1 MCTRTCIGRQWL
13 MAACLLMAAGCQTP
27 DDDRYTVLGP
37 TSPTTHAE
45 AGSETR
51 EEPADSQASSRSDPQ
66 FVELGTG
73 EFAEVEERG
82 ESARAASEPAVLNF
96 NNTSI
101 ADAVKVVLGDLLGKN
116 YIIDPQVRGMV
127 TLNTV
132 EPIAQEN
139 WLPTLELL
147 LRMNDAA
154 VVLQQDIYRVI
165 PRDQADQELRI
176 PQIGDSSV
184 PLPAGNTIRVVPIKH
199 IAAGE
204 MAGILEP
211 FAPAGNIVR
220 VDTARN
226 WLLLMG
232 DTMEL
237 DSLVETIRVFD
248 VDWLKGL
255 SFGLFTPDF
264 VQAGVLAE
272 ELSGIFGNESQ
283 GPLAGLVRIKVIKRM
298 NALLVVSPRPEYLEK
313 VEKWIERLDV
323 DKGTEEQGLF
333 VYPVQNGKAS
343 DLASVLAQVFEGA
356 ESGGGIGAAELA
368 PGLEPVEISSEA
380 DGSPDFLPPSPEENF
395 SASGAGISMGKN
407 GSLRVIA
414 DSINNVLLIRA
425 TSRQYRQ
432 VMEALRKIDI
442 APLQVLIEAT
452 IAEVTLTGEFSLGLE
467 WFLKT
472 GLSGDRTGDA
482 QLDLGAVG
490 LSAVTGFSYVIRSSG
505 DIRFVLNALAS
516 DSRLNIIS
524 SPSLMVLNHQEA
536 SIQVG
541 DQVPITTQQQQA
553 TATDSNIINNIEFRD
568 TGILLNVRPRVN
580 ANGLV
585 VMEVEQ
591 EVSDVAPKSA
601 NSLTPTIQQRKINS
615 TVAVQSGET
624 VVLGGLI
631 RENKTESE
639 SGVPGLSKLPV
650 LGFLFG
656 ATKDTSR
663 RTELVVLIT
672 PRAVR
677 DPSVSRQITE
687 EFRERMES
695 LKPLFGS
702 RSETLAPRED
712 GFSTALDQDGKVV
725 RVADA
730 VREASAEGA
739 PDAEGDKSP
748 RGSAELDFEADLES
762 TTPPESP
769 PSEGEEETVRMPEIL
784 QAQERGEAE
793 PAAPGTVSG
802 SAPVGPVLQIL
813 SARNKGKVEKE
824 LSRLREHGHDVFLEE
839 FRHHGTLWHRLK
851 MRVAPGQRV
860 EDAKEKLKGL
870 GHDAVWIVPED

>member
-1 MCTRTCIGRQWL
+1 MS
-13 MAACLLMAAGCQTP
+13 AGCQTL
-27 DDDRYTVLGP
+27 DDTLYTVLGQT
-37 TSPTTHAE
+37 TSSTQPDVS
-45 AGSETR
+45 SEPQ
-51 EEPADSQASSRSDPQ
+51 EGQEDSQAPSRPDHQ

-73 EFAEVEERG
+73 EFAEVKKRG
-82 ESARAASEPAVLNF
+82 ESVPTLGEPATLNF
-96 NNTSI
+96 NNTSV
-101 ADAVKVVLGDLLGKN
+101 ADAVKVVLGDLLGKS
-116 YIIDPQVRGMV
+116 YIIDPQVQGTV
-127 TLNTV
+127 TLNTA
-132 EPIAQEN
+132 EPIEPEN
-139 WLPTLELL
+139 LLPTLELL

-165 PRDQADQELRI
+165 PRSHADQELRI

-184 PLPAGNTIRVVPIKH
+184 PLPAGNTIRIVPIQH

-226 WLLLMG
+226 WLLLTG

-237 DSLVETIRVFD
+237 DSLVETIRIFD

-264 VQAGVLAE
+264 VRADILAG
-272 ELSGIFGNESQ
+272 ELSGIFGEGSE

-333 VYPVQNGKAS
+333 VYHVQHGKAS
-343 DLASVLAQVFEGA
+343 DLADVLAQVFDSP
-356 ESGGGIGAAELA
+356 ESGERTGGAELA

-380 DGSPDFLPPSPEENF
+380 DSPPNLLLPDTGEGSSI
-395 SASGAGISMGKN
+395 SGTGISIGGT
-407 GSLRVIA
+407 GSLRVIP

-442 APLQVLIEAT
+442 SPLQVLIEAT

-482 QLDLGAVG
+482 QLDLGASG
-490 LSAVTGFSYVIRSSG
+490 LGAATGFSYVIRSSG

-585 VMEVEQ
+585 VMEIEQ
-591 EVSDVAPKSA
+591 EVSDVAPNSG

-631 RENKTESE
+631 RENKSESE
-639 SGVPGLSKLPV
+639 SGVPGLSKVPV

-656 ATKDTSR
+656 ATNDTRR

-677 DPSVSRQITE
+677 DPNVSREITK
-687 EFRERMES
+687 EFRERMEG
-695 LKPLFGS
+695 LKPLFRSGS
-702 RSETLAPRED
+702 EDESNPVSEQDSDDSET
-712 GFSTALDQDGKVV
+712 
-725 RVADA
+725 
-730 VREASAEGA
+730 
-739 PDAEGDKSP
+739 
-748 RGSAELDFEADLES
+748 
-762 TTPPESP
+762 
-769 PSEGEEETVRMPEIL
+769 
-784 QAQERGEAE
+784 
-793 PAAPGTVSG
+793 
-802 SAPVGPVLQIL
+802 
-813 SARNKGKVEKE
+813 
-824 LSRLREHGHDVFLEE
+824 
-839 FRHHGTLWHRLK
+839 
-851 MRVAPGQRV
+851 
-860 EDAKEKLKGL
+860 
-870 GHDAVWIVPED
+870 

>member
-1 MCTRTCIGRQWL
+1 MRTKACISKQCLAG
-13 MAACLLMAAGCQTP
+13 ACLLAFAGCQTL
-27 DDDRYTVLGP
+27 DDTMHTVLGQIP
-37 TSPTTHAE
+37 SSTQSDESNDPQGELESPQT
-45 AGSETR
+45 
-51 EEPADSQASSRSDPQ
+51 PSRPDPQ
-66 FVELGTG
+66 FIELGTG
-73 EFAEVEERG
+73 EFAEVKKPDESVRAAD
-82 ESARAASEPAVLNF
+82 ESATLNF
-96 NNTSI
+96 SNTSI

-116 YIIDPQVRGMV
+116 YIIDPQVQGTV
-127 TLNTV
+127 TLNTS
-132 EPIAQEN
+132 EPITQEN
-139 WLPTLELL
+139 LLPTLELL

-165 PRDQADQELRI
+165 PRSHVDQELRI

-184 PLPAGNTIRVVPIKH
+184 PLPAGNTIRIVPIKH

-226 WLLLMG
+226 WILLMG

-237 DSLVETIRVFD
+237 DSLVETVRIFD

-264 VQAGVLAE
+264 VRADVLAG
-272 ELSGIFGNESQ
+272 ELSSIFGKDSES
-283 GPLAGLVRIKVIKRM
+283 PIAGLIRIKVIKRM
-298 NALLVVSPRPEYLEK
+298 NALLVVSPRPEYLGK

-323 DKGTEEQGLF
+323 DQGTEEQGLF
-333 VYPVQNGKAS
+333 VYQVQHGKAS
-343 DLASVLAQVFEGA
+343 DLADVLAQVFEDPG
-356 ESGGGIGAAELA
+356 SGGGTGVAELA
-368 PGLEPVEISSEA
+368 PGLEPVELSSEV
-380 DGSPDFLPPSPEENF
+380 DGPPHLLPLDSVENP
-395 SASGAGISMGKN
+395 SASGAGVSMGKN
-407 GSLRVIA
+407 SSLRVIP

-432 VMEALRKIDI
+432 VMEALQKIDI

-452 IAEVTLTGEFSLGLE
+452 IAEVSLSGEFSLGLE

-482 QLDLGAVG
+482 QLDLGASG
-490 LSAVTGFSYVIRSSG
+490 LSAATGFSYVIRSSG

-585 VMEVEQ
+585 VMEIEQ
-591 EVSDVAPKSA
+591 EVSDVAPNSG

-631 RENKTESE
+631 RENKTGAE
-639 SGVPGLSKLPV
+639 SGVPGLSKVPV

-663 RTELVVLIT
+663 RTELVILIT

-677 DPSVSRQITE
+677 DPSVSREITE

-695 LKPLFGS
+695 LKPLFRP
-702 RSETLAPRED
+702 RSE
-712 GFSTALDQDGKVV
+712 DQQTPVS
-725 RVADA
+725 
-730 VREASAEGA
+730 E
-739 PDAEGDKSP
+739 PDSND
-748 RGSAELDFEADLES
+748 
-762 TTPPESP
+762 
-769 PSEGEEETVRMPEIL
+769 SET
-784 QAQERGEAE
+784 
-793 PAAPGTVSG
+793 
-802 SAPVGPVLQIL
+802 
-813 SARNKGKVEKE
+813 
-824 LSRLREHGHDVFLEE
+824 
-839 FRHHGTLWHRLK
+839 
-851 MRVAPGQRV
+851 
-860 EDAKEKLKGL
+860 
-870 GHDAVWIVPED
+870 

>member
-1 MCTRTCIGRQWL
+1 
-13 MAACLLMAAGCQTP
+13 MAACLLASAGCQTL
-27 DDDRYTVLGP
+27 DDAIYTVLDKTP
-37 TSPTTHAE
+37 LATQSDASNE
-45 AGSETR
+45 SEG
-51 EEPADSQASSRSDPQ
+51 EPAGSQASSPPDPQ

-73 EFAEVEERG
+73 KFVEVKKRN
-82 ESARAASEPAVLNF
+82 ESVRASAEPATLNF
-96 NNTSI
+96 NNTPI

-116 YIIDPQVRGMV
+116 YVIDPQVQGTV

-165 PRDQADQELRI
+165 PRSQIDQELRI

-184 PLPAGNTIRVVPIKH
+184 PFPAGNTIRIVPIEH
-199 IAAGE
+199 IAASE
-204 MAGILEP
+204 MAGVLEP

-237 DSLVETIRVFD
+237 DSLTETIRIFD

-264 VQAGVLAE
+264 VQADVLAD
-272 ELSGIFGNESQ
+272 ELSGIFGGNSE

-298 NALLVVSPRPEYLEK
+298 NALLVVSPRPEYLQK
-313 VEKWIERLDV
+313 VDKWIERLDV
-323 DKGTEEQGLF
+323 DQGTEEQGLF
-333 VYPVQNGKAS
+333 VYHVQHGKAS
-343 DLASVLAQVFEGA
+343 DLANVLAQVFDNST
-356 ESGGGIGAAELA
+356 SGRGIGVAELA

-380 DGSPDFLPPSPEENF
+380 DGSPRSLLPDPVENVPA
-395 SASGAGISMGKN
+395 SATGISIGKN
-407 GSLRVIA
+407 SSLRVIP
-414 DSINNVLLIRA
+414 DSINNVLLVRA

-452 IAEVTLTGEFSLGLE
+452 IAEVSLSGEFSLGLE

-482 QLDLGAVG
+482 QLDLGASG
-490 LSAVTGFSYVIRSSG
+490 LGAATGFSYVIRSSG

-553 TATDSNIINNIEFRD
+553 TATDSNIVNNIEFRD

-580 ANGLV
+580 ASGLV
-585 VMEVEQ
+585 VMEIEQ
-591 EVSDVAPKSA
+591 EVSDVAPNSG

-631 RENKTESE
+631 RENKSESE
-639 SGVPGLSKLPV
+639 SGVPGLSKVPV

-656 ATKDTSR
+656 ATNDTSR

-677 DPSVSRQITE
+677 DPSVSREITE
-687 EFRERMES
+687 EFRKRMES
-695 LKPLFGS
+695 LKPLFG
-702 RSETLAPRED
+702 PNPED
-712 GFSTALDQDGKVV
+712 KQT
-725 RVADA
+725 
-730 VREASAEGA
+730 
-739 PDAEGDKSP
+739 PD
-748 RGSAELDFEADLES
+748 R
-762 TTPPESP
+762 
-769 PSEGEEETVRMPEIL
+769 
-784 QAQERGEAE
+784 
-793 PAAPGTVSG
+793 
-802 SAPVGPVLQIL
+802 
-813 SARNKGKVEKE
+813 
-824 LSRLREHGHDVFLEE
+824 
-839 FRHHGTLWHRLK
+839 
-851 MRVAPGQRV
+851 
-860 EDAKEKLKGL
+860 GL
-870 GHDAVWIVPED
+870 GSGDSES

>member
-1 MCTRTCIGRQWL
+1 MSG
-13 MAACLLMAAGCQTP
+13 GCQTP
-27 DDDRYTVLGP
+27 DDTIYTVLGQP
-37 TSPTTHAE
+37 PSSTQSDVSNE
-45 AGSETR
+45 SQGESAGS
-51 EEPADSQASSRSDPQ
+51 QAPPRLDPQ

-73 EFAEVEERG
+73 KFAEVQKRD
-82 ESARAASEPAVLNF
+82 ESVRIASEPATLNF
-96 NNTSI
+96 NNTSV

-116 YIIDPQVRGMV
+116 YIIDPQVQGTV

-132 EPIAQEN
+132 EPIAPEN
-139 WLPTLELL
+139 LLPTLELL

-165 PRDQADQELRI
+165 PRSHADQELRI

-184 PLPAGNTIRVVPIKH
+184 PLPAGNIIRIVPIKH
-199 IAAGE
+199 IAASE

-220 VDTARN
+220 VDTERN

-237 DSLVETIRVFD
+237 DSLVETVRIFD

-255 SFGLFTPDF
+255 SFGLFTPDY
-264 VQAGVLAE
+264 VRADVLAGD
-272 ELSGIFGNESQ
+272 LSGIFGKNSE
-283 GPLAGLVRIKVIKRM
+283 GPLAGLVRVKVIKRM

-333 VYPVQNGKAS
+333 VYHVQHGKAS
-343 DLASVLAQVFEGA
+343 DLANVLAQVFDDP
-356 ESGGGIGAAELA
+356 ESRGGVAVAELA
-368 PGLEPVEISSEA
+368 PGLEPVELSSEA
-380 DGSPDFLPPSPEENF
+380 GSPPDLLLPDSAEN
-395 SASGAGISMGKN
+395 SSTLGTGIPIGTNS
-407 GSLRVIA
+407 SLRIIP

-425 TSRQYRQ
+425 SPRQYRQ
-432 VMEALRKIDI
+432 VLDALRKIDI

-452 IAEVTLTGEFSLGLE
+452 IAEVSLSGEFSLGLE

-482 QLDLGAVG
+482 QLDLGASG
-490 LSAVTGFSYVIRSSG
+490 LGAATGFSYVIRSSS
-505 DIRFVLNALAS
+505 DVRFVLNALAS

-524 SPSLMVLNHQEA
+524 SPSLMVLNHKEA

-553 TATDSNIINNIEFRD
+553 TTTDSNIVNNIEFRD

-585 VMEVEQ
+585 VMEIEQ
-591 EVSDVAPKSA
+591 EVSDVAPNSG

-631 RENKTESE
+631 RENKSETE
-639 SGVPGLSKLPV
+639 SGVPGLSKVPV

-656 ATKDTSR
+656 ATNDTNR

-677 DPSVSRQITE
+677 DPSVSREITE

-695 LKPLFGS
+695 LKPLFRAKLEDRQAPVSEQVSGD
-702 RSETLAPRED
+702 SET
-712 GFSTALDQDGKVV
+712 
-725 RVADA
+725 
-730 VREASAEGA
+730 
-739 PDAEGDKSP
+739 
-748 RGSAELDFEADLES
+748 
-762 TTPPESP
+762 
-769 PSEGEEETVRMPEIL
+769 
-784 QAQERGEAE
+784 
-793 PAAPGTVSG
+793 
-802 SAPVGPVLQIL
+802 
-813 SARNKGKVEKE
+813 
-824 LSRLREHGHDVFLEE
+824 
-839 FRHHGTLWHRLK
+839 
-851 MRVAPGQRV
+851 
-860 EDAKEKLKGL
+860 
-870 GHDAVWIVPED
+870 

>member
-1 MCTRTCIGRQWL
+1 MV
-13 MAACLLMAAGCQTP
+13 ACLLMSAGCQTL
-27 DDDRYTVLGP
+27 DDTIYTVLGQAP
-37 TSPTTHAE
+37 PSTQSDASNE
-45 AGSETR
+45 SQG
-51 EEPADSQASSRSDPQ
+51 EPASSQTPPRPDPE
-66 FVELGTG
+66 FIELGTG
-73 EFAEVEERG
+73 KFAEVKERD
-82 ESARAASEPAVLNF
+82 ESVRAADEPATLNF
-96 NNTSI
+96 DNTPI
-101 ADAVKVVLGDLLGKN
+101 ADAAKVVLGDLLGKN
-116 YIIDPQVRGMV
+116 YVIDPQVQGTV

-165 PRDQADQELRI
+165 PRSHVDQELRI
-176 PQIGDSSV
+176 PQIGDSGA
-184 PLPAGNTIRVVPIKH
+184 PLPAGNTIRIVPIKH
-199 IAAGE
+199 IAASE

-237 DSLVETIRVFD
+237 DSLVETIRIFD

-272 ELSGIFGNESQ
+272 ELSGIFGRNSE

-298 NALLVVSPRPEYLEK
+298 NALLVVSPRPEYLGK
-313 VEKWIERLDV
+313 VEKWIKRLDV
-323 DKGTEEQGLF
+323 DQGAKEQKLF
-333 VYPVQNGKAS
+333 VYHVQHGKAS
-343 DLASVLAQVFEGA
+343 DLANVLAQVFDGP
-356 ESGGGIGAAELA
+356 ESGGGVGVAELA
-368 PGLEPVEISSEA
+368 PGLEPVELSSEA
-380 DGSPDFLPPSPEENF
+380 DGSSRSLLPDFAENSPA
-395 SASGAGISMGKN
+395 SATGISIGKN
-407 GSLRVIA
+407 NSLRVIP

-452 IAEVTLTGEFSLGLE
+452 IAEVSLSGELSLGLE

-482 QLDLGAVG
+482 QLDLGASG
-490 LSAVTGFSYVIRSSG
+490 LGAATGFSYVIRSSG
-505 DIRFVLNALAS
+505 DIRFVLNTLAS

-553 TATDSNIINNIEFRD
+553 TATDSNIVNNIEFRD

-585 VMEVEQ
+585 VMEIEQ
-591 EVSDVAPKSA
+591 EVSDVAPNSG

-631 RENKTESE
+631 RENKSESE
-639 SGVPGLSKLPV
+639 SGVPGLSKVPV

-656 ATKDTSR
+656 SSNDTSR

-677 DPSVSRQITE
+677 DPSVSREITE

-695 LKPLFGS
+695 LRPLFRPS
-702 RSETLAPRED
+702 SEDTQNPVSEQDLDDSET
-712 GFSTALDQDGKVV
+712 
-725 RVADA
+725 
-730 VREASAEGA
+730 
-739 PDAEGDKSP
+739 
-748 RGSAELDFEADLES
+748 
-762 TTPPESP
+762 
-769 PSEGEEETVRMPEIL
+769 
-784 QAQERGEAE
+784 
-793 PAAPGTVSG
+793 
-802 SAPVGPVLQIL
+802 
-813 SARNKGKVEKE
+813 
-824 LSRLREHGHDVFLEE
+824 
-839 FRHHGTLWHRLK
+839 
-851 MRVAPGQRV
+851 
-860 EDAKEKLKGL
+860 
-870 GHDAVWIVPED
+870 

>member
-1 MCTRTCIGRQWL
+1 M
-13 MAACLLMAAGCQTP
+13 
-27 DDDRYTVLGP
+27 DDTIYTVLGQTP
-37 TSPTTHAE
+37 SSTQPDVSNEPQ
-45 AGSETR
+45 G
-51 EEPADSQASSRSDPQ
+51 EPADSQTPSQPDPQ

-73 EFAEVEERG
+73 KFAEVKKQS
-82 ESARAASEPAVLNF
+82 ESVRATNEPVTLNF

-116 YIIDPQVRGMV
+116 YVIDPQVQGTV
-127 TLNTV
+127 TLNTA
-132 EPIAQEN
+132 EPIIREN
-139 WLPTLELL
+139 LLPTLELL

-154 VVLQQDIYRVI
+154 VVLQQGIYRVI
-165 PRDQADQELRI
+165 PRGHVDQELRI

-184 PLPAGNTIRVVPIKH
+184 PLPAGNTIRIVPIRH

-237 DSLVETIRVFD
+237 DSLVETVRILD

-264 VQAGVLAE
+264 VRADILAG
-272 ELSGIFGNESQ
+272 ELSSIFGKDSES
-283 GPLAGLVRIKVIKRM
+283 PIAGLVRIQVIKRM

-313 VEKWIERLDV
+313 VEKWIDRLDV
-323 DKGTEEQGLF
+323 DQGTEEQGLF
-333 VYPVQNGKAS
+333 VYHVQHGKAS
-343 DLASVLAQVFEGA
+343 DLANVLAQVFDGP
-356 ESGGGIGAAELA
+356 ESGVGVGVAELA
-368 PGLEPVEISSEA
+368 PGLEPVELSSEA
-380 DGSPDFLPPSPEENF
+380 DDPPRLLPLESVENPSI
-395 SASGAGISMGKN
+395 SGTGISIGKN
-407 GSLRVIA
+407 SSLRVIP

-425 TSRQYRQ
+425 TSQQYRQ

-452 IAEVTLTGEFSLGLE
+452 IAEVSLSGEFSLGLE

-482 QLDLGAVG
+482 QLDLGASG
-490 LSAVTGFSYVIRSSG
+490 LGAATGFSYVIRSSG

-585 VMEVEQ
+585 VMEIEQ
-591 EVSDVAPKSA
+591 EVSDVAPNSG

-639 SGVPGLSKLPV
+639 SGVPGLSKVPV

-656 ATKDTSR
+656 ATNDTSR
-663 RTELVVLIT
+663 RTELVILIT

-677 DPSVSRQITE
+677 DPSVSRAITE

-695 LKPLFGS
+695 LKPLFRPRPENKS
-702 RSETLAPRED
+702 NPVSE
-712 GFSTALDQDGKVV
+712 QDS
-725 RVADA
+725 DD
-730 VREASAEGA
+730 S
-739 PDAEGDKSP
+739 D
-748 RGSAELDFEADLES
+748 
-762 TTPPESP
+762 T
-769 PSEGEEETVRMPEIL
+769 
-784 QAQERGEAE
+784 
-793 PAAPGTVSG
+793 
-802 SAPVGPVLQIL
+802 
-813 SARNKGKVEKE
+813 
-824 LSRLREHGHDVFLEE
+824 
-839 FRHHGTLWHRLK
+839 
-851 MRVAPGQRV
+851 
-860 EDAKEKLKGL
+860 
-870 GHDAVWIVPED
+870 

>member
-1 MCTRTCIGRQWL
+1 
-13 MAACLLMAAGCQTP
+13 MAACLLASAGCQTL
-27 DDDRYTVLGP
+27 DDAIYTVLDKTP
-37 TSPTTHAE
+37 LATQSDASNE
-45 AGSETR
+45 SEG
-51 EEPADSQASSRSDPQ
+51 EPAGSQASSPPDPQ

-73 EFAEVEERG
+73 KFVEVKKRN
-82 ESARAASEPAVLNF
+82 ESVRASAEPATLNF
-96 NNTSI
+96 NNTPI

-116 YIIDPQVRGMV
+116 YVIDPQVQGTV

-165 PRDQADQELRI
+165 PRSQIDQELRI

-184 PLPAGNTIRVVPIKH
+184 PFPAGNTIRIVPIEH
-199 IAAGE
+199 IAASE
-204 MAGILEP
+204 MAGVLEP

-237 DSLVETIRVFD
+237 DSLTETIRIFD

-264 VQAGVLAE
+264 VQADVLAD
-272 ELSGIFGNESQ
+272 ELSGIFGGNSE

-298 NALLVVSPRPEYLEK
+298 NALLAVSPRPEYLQK
-313 VEKWIERLDV
+313 VDKWIERLDV
-323 DKGTEEQGLF
+323 DQGTEEQGLF
-333 VYPVQNGKAS
+333 VYHVQHGKAS
-343 DLASVLAQVFEGA
+343 DLANVLAQVFDNST
-356 ESGGGIGAAELA
+356 SGRGIGVAELA

-380 DGSPDFLPPSPEENF
+380 DGSPRSLLPDPVENV
-395 SASGAGISMGKN
+395 SASATGISIGKN
-407 GSLRVIA
+407 SSLRVIP

-452 IAEVTLTGEFSLGLE
+452 IAEVSLSGEFSLGLE

-482 QLDLGAVG
+482 QLDLGASG
-490 LSAVTGFSYVIRSSG
+490 LGAATGFSYVIRSSG

-553 TATDSNIINNIEFRD
+553 TTTDSNIVNNIEFRD

-580 ANGLV
+580 ASGLV
-585 VMEVEQ
+585 VMEIEQ
-591 EVSDVAPKSA
+591 EVSDVAPNSG

-631 RENKTESE
+631 RENKSESE
-639 SGVPGLSKLPV
+639 SGVPGLSKVPV

-656 ATKDTSR
+656 ATNDTSR

-677 DPSVSRQITE
+677 DPSVSREITE

-702 RSETLAPRED
+702 SPED
-712 GFSTALDQDGKVV
+712 KQT
-725 RVADA
+725 
-730 VREASAEGA
+730 
-739 PDAEGDKSP
+739 PD
-748 RGSAELDFEADLES
+748 R
-762 TTPPESP
+762 
-769 PSEGEEETVRMPEIL
+769 
-784 QAQERGEAE
+784 
-793 PAAPGTVSG
+793 
-802 SAPVGPVLQIL
+802 
-813 SARNKGKVEKE
+813 
-824 LSRLREHGHDVFLEE
+824 
-839 FRHHGTLWHRLK
+839 
-851 MRVAPGQRV
+851 
-860 EDAKEKLKGL
+860 GL
-870 GHDAVWIVPED
+870 GSGDSEN

>member
-1 MCTRTCIGRQWL
+1 MS
-13 MAACLLMAAGCQTP
+13 AGCQTL
-27 DDDRYTVLGP
+27 DDTIYAVWGHPPSSTQSDVSSNESQG
-37 TSPTTHAE
+37 
-45 AGSETR
+45 
-51 EEPADSQASSRSDPQ
+51 EPASPQAPSQPDPQ

-73 EFAEVEERG
+73 KFAEVKERG
-82 ESARAASEPAVLNF
+82 KNVHTATEPAILNF
-96 NNTSI
+96 NNTSV

-116 YIIDPQVRGMV
+116 YIIDPQVQGTITM
-127 TLNTV
+127 NTA
-132 EPIAQEN
+132 EPITQEN
-139 WLPTLELL
+139 LLPTLELL

-165 PRDQADQELRI
+165 PRGQADQELRI
-176 PQIGDSSV
+176 PQIGDSSI
-184 PLPAGNTIRVVPIKH
+184 PLPAGNTIRIVPIKH
-199 IAAGE
+199 IAASE

-237 DSLVETIRVFD
+237 DSLVETVRIFD
-248 VDWLKGL
+248 VDWLQGL

-264 VQAGVLAE
+264 VRADVLAG
-272 ELSGIFGNESQ
+272 ELSGIFGKNSQ

-323 DKGTEEQGLF
+323 DKGTEAQGLF
-333 VYPVQNGKAS
+333 VYHVQHGKAS
-343 DLASVLAQVFEGA
+343 DLADVLAQVFDSP
-356 ESGGGIGAAELA
+356 ESGGRAGVAELA
-368 PGLEPVEISSEA
+368 PGLKPVELSSET
-380 DGSPDFLPPSPEENF
+380 DGSLDLLQPHSVENAF
-395 SASGAGISMGKN
+395 TPGTRISIGGN
-407 GSLRVIA
+407 SSLRVIP

-425 TSRQYRQ
+425 TPRQYRQ
-432 VMEALRKIDI
+432 VVGALRKIDI

-452 IAEVTLTGEFSLGLE
+452 IAEVSLSGDFSLGLE

-482 QLDLGAVG
+482 QLDLGASG
-490 LSAVTGFSYVIRSSG
+490 LGAATGFSYVIRSSG

-553 TATDSNIINNIEFRD
+553 TTTDSNIINNIEFRD

-585 VMEVEQ
+585 VMEIEQ
-591 EVSDVAPKSA
+591 EVSDVAPNSG

-631 RENKTESE
+631 RENKSESE
-639 SGVPGLSKLPV
+639 SGVPGLSQIPV

-656 ATKDTSR
+656 ATNDTSR
-663 RTELVVLIT
+663 RTELVILIT

-677 DPSVSRQITE
+677 DPSVSREITE

-695 LKPLFGS
+695 LKPLFRPKS
-702 RSETLAPRED
+702 EDKQNPVSEQDPDDSET
-712 GFSTALDQDGKVV
+712 
-725 RVADA
+725 
-730 VREASAEGA
+730 
-739 PDAEGDKSP
+739 
-748 RGSAELDFEADLES
+748 
-762 TTPPESP
+762 
-769 PSEGEEETVRMPEIL
+769 
-784 QAQERGEAE
+784 
-793 PAAPGTVSG
+793 
-802 SAPVGPVLQIL
+802 
-813 SARNKGKVEKE
+813 
-824 LSRLREHGHDVFLEE
+824 
-839 FRHHGTLWHRLK
+839 
-851 MRVAPGQRV
+851 
-860 EDAKEKLKGL
+860 
-870 GHDAVWIVPED
+870 

>member
-1 MCTRTCIGRQWL
+1 MV
-13 MAACLLMAAGCQTP
+13 ACLLMSAGCQTL
-27 DDDRYTVLGP
+27 DDTIYTVLSQAPPSTQSDASNESQG
-37 TSPTTHAE
+37 
-45 AGSETR
+45 
-51 EEPADSQASSRSDPQ
+51 EPASSQTPPRPDPQ
-66 FVELGTG
+66 FIELGTG
-73 EFAEVEERG
+73 EFVEVEKPDKSVRT
-82 ESARAASEPAVLNF
+82 ADEPATLNF
-96 NNTSI
+96 NNTPI

-116 YIIDPQVRGMV
+116 YIIDPQVQGTV

-132 EPIAQEN
+132 EPITQEN

-165 PRDQADQELRI
+165 PRSHADQELRT

-184 PLPAGNTIRVVPIKH
+184 PLPAGNTIRIVPIKH
-199 IAAGE
+199 IAASE

-237 DSLVETIRVFD
+237 DSLVETIRIFD

-264 VQAGVLAE
+264 VQASVLAE
-272 ELSGIFGNESQ
+272 ELSGIFGRDSE

-313 VEKWIERLDV
+313 VEKWVERLDV

-333 VYPVQNGKAS
+333 VYHVQHGKAS
-343 DLASVLAQVFEGA
+343 DLASVLAQVFDSP
-356 ESGGGIGAAELA
+356 ESGGRTGAAELA
-368 PGLEPVEISSEA
+368 PGLEPVELS
-380 DGSPDFLPPSPEENF
+380 
-395 SASGAGISMGKN
+395 SGANVAPHLSPPDSLGDALPSGTRISIGKN
-407 GSLRVIA
+407 SFLRVIP

-425 TSRQYRQ
+425 TFRQYRQ

-452 IAEVTLTGEFSLGLE
+452 IAEVTLNGEFSLGLE

-482 QLDLGAVG
+482 QLDLGASG
-490 LSAVTGFSYVIRSSG
+490 LGAATGFSYVIRSSG
-505 DIRFVLNALAS
+505 DIRFVLNALAT

-553 TATDSNIINNIEFRD
+553 TTTDSNIINNIEFRD

-591 EVSDVAPKSA
+591 EVSDVAPNSG

-631 RENKTESE
+631 RENKSESE
-639 SGVPGLSKLPV
+639 SGVPGLSKIPV

-656 ATKDTSR
+656 ATNDTRR

-677 DPSVSRQITE
+677 DPNVSREITK

-695 LKPLFGS
+695 LKPLFRS
-702 RSETLAPRED
+702 R
-712 GFSTALDQDGKVV
+712 
-725 RVADA
+725 
-730 VREASAEGA
+730 
-739 PDAEGDKSP
+739 
-748 RGSAELDFEADLES
+748 
-762 TTPPESP
+762 
-769 PSEGEEETVRMPEIL
+769 
-784 QAQERGEAE
+784 
-793 PAAPGTVSG
+793 
-802 SAPVGPVLQIL
+802 
-813 SARNKGKVEKE
+813 
-824 LSRLREHGHDVFLEE
+824 
-839 FRHHGTLWHRLK
+839 
-851 MRVAPGQRV
+851 
-860 EDAKEKLKGL
+860 
-870 GHDAVWIVPED
+870 PEDESNPVSEQDSDDSDDALHTER

>member
-1 MCTRTCIGRQWL
+1 M
-13 MAACLLMAAGCQTP
+13 
-27 DDDRYTVLGP
+27 DDTIYTVLGQTP
-37 TSPTTHAE
+37 SSTQPDVSNEPQ
-45 AGSETR
+45 G
-51 EEPADSQASSRSDPQ
+51 EPADSQTPSQPDPQ

-73 EFAEVEERG
+73 KFAEVKKQS
-82 ESARAASEPAVLNF
+82 ESVRATNEPVTLNF

-116 YIIDPQVRGMV
+116 YVIDPQVQGTV
-127 TLNTV
+127 TLNTA
-132 EPIAQEN
+132 EPIIREN
-139 WLPTLELL
+139 LLPTLELL

-154 VVLQQDIYRVI
+154 VVLQQGIYRVI
-165 PRDQADQELRI
+165 PRGHVDQELRI

-184 PLPAGNTIRVVPIKH
+184 PLPAGNTIRIVPIRH

-237 DSLVETIRVFD
+237 DSLVETVRIFD

-264 VQAGVLAE
+264 VRADILAG
-272 ELSGIFGNESQ
+272 ELSSIFGKDSES
-283 GPLAGLVRIKVIKRM
+283 PIAGLVRIQVIKRM

-313 VEKWIERLDV
+313 VEKWIDRLDV
-323 DKGTEEQGLF
+323 DQGTEEQGLF
-333 VYPVQNGKAS
+333 VYHVQHGKAS
-343 DLASVLAQVFEGA
+343 DLANVLAQVFDGP
-356 ESGGGIGAAELA
+356 ESGVGVGVAELA
-368 PGLEPVEISSEA
+368 PGLEPVELSSEA
-380 DGSPDFLPPSPEENF
+380 DDPPRLLPLESVENPSI
-395 SASGAGISMGKN
+395 SGTGISIGKN
-407 GSLRVIA
+407 SSLRVIP

-425 TSRQYRQ
+425 TSQQYRQ

-452 IAEVTLTGEFSLGLE
+452 IAEVSLSGEFSLGLE

-482 QLDLGAVG
+482 QLDLGASG
-490 LSAVTGFSYVIRSSG
+490 LGAATGFSYVIRSSG

-585 VMEVEQ
+585 VMEIEQ
-591 EVSDVAPKSA
+591 EVSDVAPNSG

-639 SGVPGLSKLPV
+639 SGVPGLSKVPV

-656 ATKDTSR
+656 ATNDTSR
-663 RTELVVLIT
+663 RTELVILIT

-677 DPSVSRQITE
+677 DPSVSRAITE

-695 LKPLFGS
+695 LKPLFRPRPENKS
-702 RSETLAPRED
+702 NPVSE
-712 GFSTALDQDGKVV
+712 QDS
-725 RVADA
+725 DD
-730 VREASAEGA
+730 S
-739 PDAEGDKSP
+739 D
-748 RGSAELDFEADLES
+748 
-762 TTPPESP
+762 T
-769 PSEGEEETVRMPEIL
+769 
-784 QAQERGEAE
+784 
-793 PAAPGTVSG
+793 
-802 SAPVGPVLQIL
+802 
-813 SARNKGKVEKE
+813 
-824 LSRLREHGHDVFLEE
+824 
-839 FRHHGTLWHRLK
+839 
-851 MRVAPGQRV
+851 
-860 EDAKEKLKGL
+860 
-870 GHDAVWIVPED
+870 

>member
-1 MCTRTCIGRQWL
+1 MV
-13 MAACLLMAAGCQTP
+13 ACLLVSVGCQTLN
-27 DDDRYTVLGP
+27 DTIYTVPGQALP
-37 TSPTTHAE
+37 STQSDASNE
-45 AGSETR
+45 SQ
-51 EEPADSQASSRSDPQ
+51 EEPASSQTPPRPDPE
-66 FVELGTG
+66 FIELGTG
-73 EFAEVEERG
+73 KFAEVKEHDKSVTAVSG
-82 ESARAASEPAVLNF
+82 PATLNF
-96 NNTSI
+96 DNTPI
-101 ADAVKVVLGDLLGKN
+101 ADAAKVVLGDLLGKN
-116 YIIDPQVRGMV
+116 YVIDPQVQGTV

-165 PRDQADQELRI
+165 PRSHVDQELRI
-176 PQIGDSSV
+176 PQIGDSGV
-184 PLPAGNTIRVVPIKH
+184 PLPAGNTIRIVPIKH
-199 IAAGE
+199 IAASE

-220 VDTARN
+220 VDTERN

-237 DSLVETIRVFD
+237 DSLVETIRIFD

-272 ELSGIFGNESQ
+272 ELSGIFGGNSE

-298 NALLVVSPRPEYLEK
+298 NALLVVSPRPEYLKK
-313 VEKWIERLDV
+313 VEKWIKRLDV
-323 DKGTEEQGLF
+323 DQGTEEQGLF
-333 VYPVQNGKAS
+333 VYHVQHGKAS
-343 DLASVLAQVFEGA
+343 DLANVLAQVFDGPEF
-356 ESGGGIGAAELA
+356 GGGVGAAELA

-380 DGSPDFLPPSPEENF
+380 DGSRLPLPDFAENSPA
-395 SASGAGISMGKN
+395 SATGISIGKN
-407 GSLRVIA
+407 NSLRVIP

-452 IAEVTLTGEFSLGLE
+452 IAEVSLTGEFSLGLE

-482 QLDLGAVG
+482 QLDLGASG
-490 LSAVTGFSYVIRSSG
+490 LSAATGFSYVIRSSG

-585 VMEVEQ
+585 VMEIEQ
-591 EVSDVAPKSA
+591 EVSDVAPNSG

-631 RENKTESE
+631 RENKSESE
-639 SGVPGLSKLPV
+639 SGVPGLSKVPV

-656 ATKDTSR
+656 ATNDTSR
-663 RTELVVLIT
+663 RTELVILIT

-677 DPSVSRQITE
+677 DPSVSREITE
-687 EFRERMES
+687 EFRERMKS
-695 LKPLFGS
+695 LKPLFRPSSEEKQKPVSEQGS
-702 RSETLAPRED
+702 D
-712 GFSTALDQDGKVV
+712 
-725 RVADA
+725 
-730 VREASAEGA
+730 
-739 PDAEGDKSP
+739 
-748 RGSAELDFEADLES
+748 DL
-762 TTPPESP
+762 
-769 PSEGEEETVRMPEIL
+769 
-784 QAQERGEAE
+784 
-793 PAAPGTVSG
+793 GT
-802 SAPVGPVLQIL
+802 
-813 SARNKGKVEKE
+813 
-824 LSRLREHGHDVFLEE
+824 
-839 FRHHGTLWHRLK
+839 
-851 MRVAPGQRV
+851 
-860 EDAKEKLKGL
+860 
-870 GHDAVWIVPED
+870 

>member
-1 MCTRTCIGRQWL
+1 
-13 MAACLLMAAGCQTP
+13 MAACLLASAGCQTL
-27 DDDRYTVLGP
+27 DDAIYTVLEKTP
-37 TSPTTHAE
+37 LATQSDASNE
-45 AGSETR
+45 SEG
-51 EEPADSQASSRSDPQ
+51 EPAGSQASSPPDPQ

-73 EFAEVEERG
+73 KFVEVKKRN
-82 ESARAASEPAVLNF
+82 ESVRASAEPATLNF
-96 NNTSI
+96 NNTPI

-116 YIIDPQVRGMV
+116 YVIDPQVQGTV

-165 PRDQADQELRI
+165 PRSQIDQELRI

-184 PLPAGNTIRVVPIKH
+184 PFPAGNTIRIVPIEH
-199 IAAGE
+199 IAASE
-204 MAGILEP
+204 MAGVLEP

-237 DSLVETIRVFD
+237 DSLTETIRIFD

-264 VQAGVLAE
+264 VQADVLAD
-272 ELSGIFGNESQ
+272 ELSGIFGGNSE

-298 NALLVVSPRPEYLEK
+298 NALLVVSPRPEYLQK
-313 VEKWIERLDV
+313 VDKWIERLDV
-323 DKGTEEQGLF
+323 DQGTEEQGLF
-333 VYPVQNGKAS
+333 VYHVQHGKAS
-343 DLASVLAQVFEGA
+343 DLANVLAQVFDNLT
-356 ESGGGIGAAELA
+356 SGRGIGVAELA

-380 DGSPDFLPPSPEENF
+380 DGSPRSLLPDPVENVPA
-395 SASGAGISMGKN
+395 SATGISIGKN
-407 GSLRVIA
+407 SSLRVIP

-452 IAEVTLTGEFSLGLE
+452 IAEVSLSGEFSLGLE

-482 QLDLGAVG
+482 QLDLGASG
-490 LSAVTGFSYVIRSSG
+490 LGAATGFSYVIRSSG

-553 TATDSNIINNIEFRD
+553 TTTDSNIVNNIEFRD

-580 ANGLV
+580 ASGLV
-585 VMEVEQ
+585 VMEIEQ
-591 EVSDVAPKSA
+591 EVSDVAPNSG

-631 RENKTESE
+631 RENKSESE
-639 SGVPGLSKLPV
+639 SGVPGLSKVPV

-656 ATKDTSR
+656 ATNDTSR

-677 DPSVSRQITE
+677 DPSVSREITE
-687 EFRERMES
+687 EFRKRMES
-695 LKPLFGS
+695 LKPLFG
-702 RSETLAPRED
+702 PNPED
-712 GFSTALDQDGKVV
+712 KQT
-725 RVADA
+725 
-730 VREASAEGA
+730 
-739 PDAEGDKSP
+739 PD
-748 RGSAELDFEADLES
+748 R
-762 TTPPESP
+762 
-769 PSEGEEETVRMPEIL
+769 
-784 QAQERGEAE
+784 
-793 PAAPGTVSG
+793 
-802 SAPVGPVLQIL
+802 
-813 SARNKGKVEKE
+813 
-824 LSRLREHGHDVFLEE
+824 
-839 FRHHGTLWHRLK
+839 
-851 MRVAPGQRV
+851 
-860 EDAKEKLKGL
+860 GL
-870 GHDAVWIVPED
+870 GSGDSES

>member
-1 MCTRTCIGRQWL
+1 MHVKTCIGKQCL
-13 MAACLLMAAGCQTP
+13 VTACLLVFAGCQTL
-27 DDDRYTVLGP
+27 DDTIHTVLGQP
-37 TSPTTHAE
+37 PS
-45 AGSETR
+45 SVQSDVSN
-51 EEPADSQASSRSDPQ
+51 EPQGELTGSQAPPRSDPQ

-73 EFAEVEERG
+73 KFAEVQKRDK
-82 ESARAASEPAVLNF
+82 SVRKASEPATLNF
-96 NNTSI
+96 NNTPV
-101 ADAVKVVLGDLLGKN
+101 ADAVKVVLGDLLRKN
-116 YIIDPQVRGMV
+116 YIIDPQVQGTV
-127 TLNTV
+127 TLNTA
-132 EPIAQEN
+132 EPIASEN
-139 WLPTLELL
+139 LLPTLELL

-165 PRDQADQELRI
+165 PRSHADQELRI
-176 PQIGDSSV
+176 PQIGDSGV
-184 PLPAGNTIRVVPIKH
+184 PLPAGNTIRVVPIQH
-199 IAAGE
+199 IAASE

-226 WLLLMG
+226 WLLLTG
-232 DTMEL
+232 DAMEL
-237 DSLVETIRVFD
+237 DSLVETIRIFD

-255 SFGLFTPDF
+255 SFGLFTPNF
-264 VQAGVLAE
+264 VRANILAE
-272 ELSGIFGNESQ
+272 ELSGIFGKESQ

-313 VEKWIERLDV
+313 VKKWIERLDV

-333 VYPVQNGKAS
+333 VYHVQHGKAS
-343 DLASVLAQVFEGA
+343 DLANVLAQVFDGP
-356 ESGGGIGAAELA
+356 ESGGGVAAAELA
-368 PGLEPVEISSEA
+368 PGLEPVEFSSEA
-380 DGSPDFLPPSPEENF
+380 DGSINLLPSGSSEN
-395 SASGAGISMGKN
+395 SLTSGAEVFIGKN
-407 GSLRVIA
+407 SSLRVIP

-452 IAEVTLTGEFSLGLE
+452 IAEVSLSGEFSLGLE

-472 GLSGDRTGDA
+472 GLSGNRTGDA
-482 QLDLGAVG
+482 QLDLGVSG
-490 LSAVTGFSYVIRSSG
+490 LGAATGFSYVIRSSG

-585 VMEVEQ
+585 VMEIEQ
-591 EVSDVAPKSA
+591 EVSDVAPNSG

-631 RENKTESE
+631 RENKSESE
-639 SGVPGLSKLPV
+639 SGVPGLSKVPV

-656 ATKDTSR
+656 ATNDTSR
-663 RTELVVLIT
+663 RTELVILIT

-695 LKPLFGS
+695 LKPLF
-702 RSETLAPRED
+702 RPKSEDKQNP
-712 GFSTALDQDGKVV
+712 ALEQ
-725 RVADA
+725 
-730 VREASAEGA
+730 
-739 PDAEGDKSP
+739 
-748 RGSAELDFEADLES
+748 
-762 TTPPESP
+762 
-769 PSEGEEETVRMPEIL
+769 
-784 QAQERGEAE
+784 
-793 PAAPGTVSG
+793 
-802 SAPVGPVLQIL
+802 
-813 SARNKGKVEKE
+813 N
-824 LSRLREHGHDVFLEE
+824 
-839 FRHHGTLWHRLK
+839 
-851 MRVAPGQRV
+851 
-860 EDAKEKLKGL
+860 
-870 GHDAVWIVPED
+870 

>member
-1 MCTRTCIGRQWL
+1 MCAKTRIGKQCL
-13 MAACLLMAAGCQTP
+13 VAACLLVSAGCQTL
-27 DDDRYTVLGP
+27 DETTYTIWGRTP
-37 TSPTTHAE
+37 SSTQSDA
-45 AGSETR
+45 SD
-51 EEPADSQASSRSDPQ
+51 EPQGERANPQTPSRPDPQ

-73 EFAEVEERG
+73 EFAKAKKRD
-82 ESARAASEPAVLNF
+82 ESVRTANEPATLNF

-116 YIIDPQVRGMV
+116 YILDPQVQGTVM
-127 TLNTV
+127 LNTA
-132 EPIAQEN
+132 EPIAPEN
-139 WLPTLELL
+139 LLPTLELL

-154 VVLQQDIYRVI
+154 VVLQKDIYRVI
-165 PRDQADQELRI
+165 PRSHADQELRI

-204 MAGILEP
+204 MAEILEP

-232 DTMEL
+232 DSMEL
-237 DSLVETIRVFD
+237 DSLVETVRVFD

-264 VQAGVLAE
+264 VQADALAE
-272 ELSGIFGNESQ
+272 ELSGIFGKDSE
-283 GPLAGLVRIKVIKRM
+283 GPLAGLVRIKVIERM
-298 NALLVVSPRPEYLEK
+298 NALLVVSPRPEYLGK
-313 VEKWIERLDV
+313 VQKWIKRLDV
-323 DKGTEEQGLF
+323 DKETEGQGLF
-333 VYPVQNGKAS
+333 VYQIQHGKAS
-343 DLASVLAQVFEGA
+343 DLANILAQVFDGP
-356 ESGGGIGAAELA
+356 ESGRELGAAELA
-368 PGLEPVEISSEA
+368 PRLEPVELSSEA
-380 DGSPDFLPPSPEENF
+380 EAPPLSLSPDSAENSSTF
-395 SASGAGISMGKN
+395 GTGVSMGKN
-407 GSLRVIA
+407 SSLRVIP

-432 VMEALRKIDI
+432 VIEALRKIDI
-442 APLQVLIEAT
+442 PPLQVLIEAT
-452 IAEVTLTGEFSLGLE
+452 IAEVSLSGELSLGLE

-482 QLDLGAVG
+482 QLDLGASG
-490 LSAVTGFSYVIRSSG
+490 LGAATGFSYVIRSSG

-516 DSRLNIIS
+516 DARLNIIS

-541 DQVPITTQQQQA
+541 DQVPITTTQQQA
-553 TATDSNIINNIEFRD
+553 TTTDSNIINNIEFRD

-591 EVSDVAPKSA
+591 EVSDVAPNSI

-631 RENKTESE
+631 RENKSESA
-639 SGVPGLSKLPV
+639 SGVPGLSKIPV

-656 ATKDTSR
+656 ATNDTSR

-677 DPSVSRQITE
+677 DPNVSREITE

-695 LKPLFGS
+695 LKPLFRS
-702 RSETLAPRED
+702 RSEDKQGPVSE
-712 GFSTALDQDGKVV
+712 QD
-725 RVADA
+725 
-730 VREASAEGA
+730 SN
-739 PDAEGDKSP
+739 
-748 RGSAELDFEADLES
+748 DLE
-762 TTPPESP
+762 
-769 PSEGEEETVRMPEIL
+769 I
-784 QAQERGEAE
+784 
-793 PAAPGTVSG
+793 
-802 SAPVGPVLQIL
+802 
-813 SARNKGKVEKE
+813 
-824 LSRLREHGHDVFLEE
+824 
-839 FRHHGTLWHRLK
+839 
-851 MRVAPGQRV
+851 
-860 EDAKEKLKGL
+860 
-870 GHDAVWIVPED
+870 